1 MKKFL
6 LLFIFLFNLGFGQE
20 EYLANLPIRGGVSEI
35 GISPS
40 ERLWIAT
47 KPGNTYYADS
57 IQGLWRFGPLRPK
70 GFISGGIYER
80 VNFFSED
87 TLMISGYIH
96 GEESDTD
103 FVLWSGNRG
112 KTWEEI
118 KFGKDSWIDAAYIND
133 NGKAWMSGSSQL
145 IYYTEDSGRTWQ
157 EFDKIEKKKSVLRFS
172 TIHFSKDESLGL
184 FGSFWNK
191 IYKTRDNCKTWE
203 RVPTPLDQKK
213 YERLS
218 KKHRPDIRKIRA
230 FGNYYLINQQGNVYW
245 SEIDSVDWKEL
256 PQIRDFE
263 VSENE
268 SVYLLDKNLKVELRD
283 FKFQVVFKSEDS
295 LGTYPR
301 AISVRNNNFFAL
313 TGNKIYKIN
322 QSDFKESKLLT
333 EEIPIPKP
341 QIRLMYGNEPYGFE
355 GNTIFKF
362 DKKKNSWYRFME
374 LEFFIS
380 NAVLRDDQIIVA
392 DHTLKNRYV
401 LNTIEKKIEKYDLP
415 ESLFDLSNN
424 PVKHISFSVGSY
436 GCFHSNSEIREYR
449 LKNQS
454 FVLKRNEGKTFSDM
468 PNEIGVNKINELLK
482 EIDASR
488 YRRNKVADLE
498 VEASDLENFK
508 KFITKSEKRIA
519 KKGIDS
525 FSNLGA
531 YSFPGENTDFEFYRQ
546 IADNFDSISDTVLD
560 KVFAQGSS
568 IWSTTTNWRKATLE
582 FKNGRILTIDNSS
595 FKPNYLNTPWTI
607 NNDGLLLTSNSI
619 ELAKKIDELTK
630 GGMFDGVTTEKNYA
644 IFQIADYLYRETLV
658 KSK

>member
-6 LLFIFLFNLGFGQE
+6 LLFLFLSNLGFTQE
-20 EYLANLPIRGGVSEI
+20 EYLANLPIRGAVSEI

-40 ERLWIAT
+40 EKLWIAT
-47 KPGNTYYADS
+47 KPGNTYYTDS
-57 IQGLWRFGPLRPK
+57 IQGLWHFGSLQPK
-70 GFISGGIYER
+70 GITGGGIYER

-96 GEESDTD
+96 GEESNTD

-112 KTWEEI
+112 RTWEEI
-118 KFGKDSWIDAAYIND
+118 QFGKDSWIDAAYIND

-203 RVPTPLDQKK
+203 RVPTPLDQNK

-218 KKHRPDIRKIRA
+218 KKHRPDIRKIRT

-245 SEIDSVDWKEL
+245 SEIDLVDWKEL
-256 PQIRDFE
+256 PQVKDFE

-283 FKFQVVFKSEDS
+283 SKFQVVFKSEDS

-301 AISVRNNNFFAL
+301 AIGVRNNNFFAF

-322 QSDFKESKLLT
+322 QSDFKDSKLLT

-341 QIRLMYGNEPYGFE
+341 RLRLMYRSEPYGFE
-355 GNTIFKF
+355 GNTVFKF
-362 DKKKNSWYRFME
+362 NKKKNNWYRFME
-374 LEFFIS
+374 LDFFIS
-380 NAVLRDDQIIVA
+380 NAVLRDDKITIA
-392 DHTLKNRYV
+392 DNTLKNRYV
-401 LNTIEKKIEKYDLP
+401 LDTAEKKLKKYNLP
-415 ESLFDLSNN
+415 ESLFDLSSN
-424 PVKHISFSVGSY
+424 PVKNISFAIGSY
-436 GCFHSNSEIREYR
+436 GCFHKNSELREYR

-454 FVLKRNEGKTFSDM
+454 FVLKRNEGETFSNM
-468 PNEIGVNKINELLK
+468 PPEIDILTINDLVK
-482 EIDASR
+482 EVDASR
-488 YRRNKVADLE
+488 YQNNKVKDLGIK
-498 VEASDLENFK
+498 VNDLENFK
-508 KFITKSEKRIA
+508 KFISKSEKRIA

-525 FSNLGA
+525 FDNLGA
-531 YSFPGENTDFEFYRQ
+531 YSFPGENTDFQFYKQ
-546 IADNFDSISDTVLD
+546 VADNFDSIPEAVLD
-560 KVFAQGSS
+560 RVFAQGSS
-568 IWSTTTNWRKATLE
+568 IWSTTTNWRKVTLE
-582 FKNGRILTIDNSS
+582 FKNGRILTIENSS

-607 NNDGLLLTSNSI
+607 NHDGLLLTSNSI
-619 ELAKKIDELTK
+619 LLADRINKLTK
-630 GGMFDGVTTEKNYA
+630 GGMFNGTIGKKNFA
-644 IFQIADYLYRETLV
+644 IFQIADYLYRQSLA